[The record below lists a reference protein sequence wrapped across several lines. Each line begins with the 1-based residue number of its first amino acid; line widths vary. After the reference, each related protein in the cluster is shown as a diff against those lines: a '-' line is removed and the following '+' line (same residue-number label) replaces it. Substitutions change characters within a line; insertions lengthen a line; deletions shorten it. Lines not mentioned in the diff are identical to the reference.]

1 MNWKE
6 TMLKND
12 AGKLK
17 VVLGTALLL
26 SCGVASAQSSVTLY
40 GVVDGGLLYTSKT
53 LNLANGQ
60 NAGSSFAMYDGGLSA
75 SRFGLRGTEDLGGGL
90 KANFLLESGISVAN
104 GGFNNS
110 NGNLF
115 GRQAWISV
123 DSNFGTVKAG
133 LQISPFF
140 YAVDYTDARGFSLF
154 GSGIVN
160 YVDNV
165 LATSV
170 FNANAVSYTSPKIA
184 GFTGSA
190 LFALGGQAGNFQSD
204 RQYSLSLKYE
214 NGPLLVDAAYYDG
227 NSGPSPSPLP
237 STLAFEGRT
246 LGAAYK
252 FGSLTAKASFVN
264 YKVAGSFNNN
274 VYSGGLDYLPRPD
287 IDLNGGV
294 WVTSD
299 RGHTANH
306 SLLASVG
313 AQYFVSKATVLYA
326 QVGVVNNHGA
336 MNTGLSVSSLSQ
348 LYGVQG
354 TTTGVD
360 VGIRHTF

>member
-1 MNWKE
+1 MQ
-6 TMLKND
+6 MLMVST
-12 AGKLK
+12 GR
-17 VVLGTALLL
+17 TRWALAAALAL
-26 SCGVASAQSSVTLY
+26 SCGMARAQSSVTLY
-40 GVVDGGLLYTSKT
+40 GVVDGGILYTSKT
-53 LNLANGQ
+53 LDPATGK
-60 NAGSSFAMYDGGLSA
+60 NAGSTFAMYDGGLSP
-75 SRFGLRGTEDLGGGL
+75 SRFGLRGVEDLGGGL
-90 KANFLLESGISVAN
+90 KASFDLESGIDIGN
-104 GGFNNS
+104 GGFSNS

-115 GRQAWISV
+115 GRQAWV
-123 DSNFGTVKAG
+123 ALDSNFGTLKAG
-133 LQISPFF
+133 LQFSPFF
-140 YAVDYTDARGFSLF
+140 LAIDYTDARSFALF
-154 GSGIVN
+154 GSGIVP

-170 FNANAVSYTSPKIA
+170 FNANAVSYTSPTIA

-190 LFALGGQAGNFQSD
+190 LIALGGQAGNFQSD

-214 NGPLLVDAAYYDG
+214 HGPLLVDAAFYDG

-246 LGAAYK
+246 LGAAYR
-252 FGSLTAKASFVN
+252 FGNLTAKASFVN

-274 VYSGGLDYLPRPD
+274 VYSGGLDYQPRPD

-299 RGHTANH
+299 RNKTVNH

-313 AQYFVSKATVLYA
+313 AQYFLSKNTALYA
-326 QVGVVNNHGA
+326 QVAVVNNHGA
-336 MNTGLSVSSLSQ
+336 MDTGLSVSSLSQ

-360 VGIRHTF
+360 IGMRHTF